1 MAINFE
7 TYAEK
12 KNTLL
17 GNISAAVKDNDPE
30 AITTALDQWAEYTAE
45 IVTLEAKGVISSN
58 DSAIL
63 AARGKRTLTSAE
75 NAYYTK
81 VIAAMRS
88 GDPKGEIVKIEEA
101 FPETIIDTVLDD
113 IEQAHPLLGAIDIV
127 NTTINTKWVINT
139 KGVQLAAWGK
149 IGSAITEELE
159 GSIEVVT
166 LGMAK
171 LSAFFFIEQDMLDL
185 GPAWVDR
192 YIRAILTDALAAGLE
207 AGFVSGTGKDM
218 PIGMDRDLEGGTN
231 GEGEYSRKTPIS
243 ITSFDPKSY
252 GDLIARMTLIEYGE
266 GEVPRYR
273 KVDGLILVVNPLD
286 YWRLVHPATTKQTPD
301 GRYIEG
307 VLPHPTKIIQSA
319 AMDQGL
325 AILGIGKE
333 YFAGVGTGKNGKLEY
348 SDDFKFLEDMRT
360 YKIKM
365 HATAKPKN
373 NNSFM
378 LLDISGLMP
387 DYYTINTTG
396 DPLTNVTVAPEAQS
410 TVIFGT
416 EVSHLQGSD
425 VRVEGNKIKG
435 TLHYVDDGSQAAS
448 WGAGNFLV
456 VKLSNIDPAAA
467 SVRIGLQPSAGS
479 GMMEILGDPDMNAQ
493 LKITDKKKQKLKIIT
508 SNGFRTNAQTFDLS
522 GLTCETE

>member
-7 TYAEK
+7 SYAEK
-12 KNTLL
+12 KTTLL
-17 GNISAAVKDNDPE
+17 ENISAAVKANDGE
-30 AITTALDQWAEYTAE
+30 AVTKALDDWASYTAE
-45 IVTLEAKGVISSN
+45 IVKLEAKGIISAN

-63 AARGKRTLTSAE
+63 AARGQRALTGAE
-75 NAYYTK
+75 NEYYTK
-81 VIAAMRS
+81 IIAAMKS
-88 GDPKGEIVKIEEA
+88 GNPKAEIAKIEEA

-113 IEQAHPLLGAIDIV
+113 IEQAHPLLGAVDM
-127 NTTINTKWVINT
+127 INVTALTKWIINT
-139 KGVQLAAWGK
+139 KGVQTAIWGK
-149 IGSAITEELE
+149 IGSAITKELE
-159 GSIEVVT
+159 GSIDVVN
-166 LGMAK
+166 LGISK
-171 LSAFFFIEQDMLDL
+171 LSAFFFVEQDMLDL
-185 GPAWVDR
+185 GPVWVDR
-192 YIRAILTDALAAGLE
+192 YIRAILTDALAVGLE

-218 PIGMDRDLEGGTN
+218 PIGMDRDLDGGTD
-231 GEGEYSRKTPIS
+231 GEGQYSRKAAITV
-243 ITSFDPKSY
+243 TSFDPKSY
-252 GDLIARMTLIEYGE
+252 GDLIARMSLIEYGE

-286 YWRLVHPATTKQTPD
+286 YFRLVLPATTIQTPD
-301 GRYIEG
+301 GRYVND
-307 VLPHPTKIIQSA
+307 VLPYPTKIIQSA

-325 AILGIGKE
+325 AILGMGKR
-333 YFAGVGTGKNGKLEY
+333 YFAGVGTGKGGKLEY
-348 SDDFKFLEDMRT
+348 SDEYKFLEDMRT

-365 HATAKPKN
+365 HATAKPMD
-373 NNSFM
+373 NNSFL
-378 LLDISGLMP
+378 LLDISGLMQG
-387 DYYTINTTG
+387 YYTINTMG

-456 VKLSNIDPAAA
+456 VKLSNIDPAAT